1 MSKLVRKA
9 TAHAGRVSA
18 LDLAVIEVFGFGPMG
33 AVVTPVRNGDGN
45 LQLTLWNVTGSG
57 APITRIGD
65 AHAGAVS
72 EIATIVIHSH
82 VVTAVKNGAGHIEVI
97 SWNRGLAREG
107 SATSENASEIAICP
121 FLFENDPEL
130 FATGHRDLK
139 GNLKVEVWSLSN
151 AGVPA
156 WRGGASAGAVSE
168 VALGFLGLG
177 TGLRYRF
184 VAAVC
189 NGNGEL
195 ELIQWA
201 ASADGAT
208 IRRIG
213 STTAGSASHVSLRT
227 HGDLIFTSLR
237 NGAGQLEIITWRARS
252 NGSIE
257 RLDTAR
263 AGGVDS
269 VSSALSFDAS
279 GAQYLTTAVRNGA
292 SDLELIDWQV
302 QASGVVQRVG
312 SVSAG
317 TALLAQVR
325 SAWNSRNP
333 GAVNPAPHTVLITAL
348 RNSSSDLELITWTRE

>member
-1 MSKLVRKA
+1 MAIRATFRGPAGSSRSVSALRRDPRAPASSPLGEPVRVTRAFRKNAHREAFPLRSPFGSGREGCTMSKLVRKA

-18 LDLAVIEVFGFGPMG
+18 LDLTVIEVFGFGPMG
-33 AVVTPVRNGDGN
+33 AVITPVRNGDGN

-189 NGNGEL
+189 SGNGEL

-227 HGDLIFTSLR
+227 HGDLIFTS
-237 NGAGQLEIITWRARS
+237 
-252 NGSIE
+252 
-257 RLDTAR
+257 
-263 AGGVDS
+263 
-269 VSSALSFDAS
+269 
-279 GAQYLTTAVRNGA
+279 
-292 SDLELIDWQV
+292 
-302 QASGVVQRVG
+302 
-312 SVSAG
+312 
-317 TALLAQVR
+317 
-325 SAWNSRNP
+325 
-333 GAVNPAPHTVLITAL
+333 
-348 RNSSSDLELITWTRE
+348 